1 MGSMIFALLCLVA
14 LIVFLYFRHNK
25 EIPILILA
33 LAVVG
38 FMFILDV
45 IGMLLG
51 NWPAELIFIGTIIA
65 NIVVRVV
72 KR

>member
-1 MGSMIFALLCLVA
+1 MVGMMFIVLCLVG
-14 LIVFLYFRHNK
+14 LTIFLYFRHNK
-25 EIPILILA
+25 EIPIFILA
-33 LAVVG
+33 IVVVG

-51 NWPAELIFIGTIIA
+51 NWPVELILIGTIIA
-65 NIVVRVV
+65 NVVARIM

>member
-1 MGSMIFALLCLVA
+1 MGSMIFILLCLVG
-14 LIVFLYFRHNK
+14 LTIFLYFRHNK

-33 LAVVG
+33 IVVVG

-51 NWPAELIFIGTIIA
+51 NWPVELILIGTVIA
-65 NIVVRVV
+65 NVVVRVV

>member
-1 MGSMIFALLCLVA
+1 MVGMIFILLCLVG
-14 LIVFLYFRHNK
+14 LTIFLYFRHNK

-33 LAVVG
+33 LVVIG

-51 NWPAELIFIGTIIA
+51 NWPVELILIGTIIA

>member
-1 MGSMIFALLCLVA
+1 MVGMIFILLCLVG
-14 LIVFLYFRHNK
+14 LTIFLYFRHNK

-33 LAVVG
+33 LAVTG

-51 NWPAELIFIGTIIA
+51 NWPVELILIGTIIA
-65 NIVVRVV
+65 NIVVRVA

>member
-1 MGSMIFALLCLVA
+1 MVGMIFIILCLVG
-14 LIVFLYFRHNK
+14 LTIFLYFRHNK

-33 LAVVG
+33 LAVTG

-51 NWPAELIFIGTIIA
+51 NWPVELILIGTIIA
-65 NIVVRVV
+65 NVVVRVA

>member
-1 MGSMIFALLCLVA
+1 MVGMIFIILCLVG
-14 LIVFLYFRHNK
+14 LTIFLYFRHNK

-33 LAVVG
+33 LAVTG

-51 NWPAELIFIGTIIA
+51 NWSVELILIGTIIA
-65 NIVVRVV
+65 NVVVRVA

>member
-1 MGSMIFALLCLVA
+1 MVGMIFILLCLVG
-14 LIVFLYFRHNK
+14 LTIFLYFRHNK
-25 EIPILILA
+25 EIPIFILA
-33 LAVVG
+33 LAVIG

-51 NWPAELIFIGTIIA
+51 NWPVELILIGTIIA
-65 NIVVRVV
+65 NVVVRVA

>member
-1 MGSMIFALLCLVA
+1 MVGMIFILLCLVG
-14 LIVFLYFRHNK
+14 LTIFLYFRHNK

-33 LAVVG
+33 LVVIG

-51 NWPAELIFIGTIIA
+51 NWPVEQILIGTIIA
-65 NIVVRVV
+65 NVVVRVV

>member
-1 MGSMIFALLCLVA
+1 MGSMIFALLCL
-14 LIVFLYFRHNK
+14 IVLTVLLYFRHNK

-33 LAVVG
+33 IAVTG

-51 NWPAELIFIGTIIA
+51 NWPVELILIGTIIA
-65 NIVVRVV
+65 NVVVRVA